1 MTFEEWLAVRNAEDE
16 VRERERCELEER
28 EIRYYAK
35 FREVFRKWPDVVAR
49 LDEPVPIEE
58 RIRQRRAE
66 RAARRKELDE
76 AWARLR
82 GSMTDNEWRSEPIF
96 WPLSV

>member
-1 MTFEEWLAVRNAEDE
+1 MTFEQWLALRNAENE

-28 EIRYYAK
+28 EIRYYAR
-35 FREVFRKWPDVVAR
+35 FREMFGKWPDVVAY

-66 RAARRKELDE
+66 RAARRKEADE
-76 AWARLR
+76 AWARVYR
-82 GSMTDNEWRSEPIF
+82 NATDGGVPFEPPF
-96 WPLSV
+96 